1 MVKLD
6 HLTLFV
12 RDVELSR
19 DWYVNIL
26 ALRVEFDVPAVQA
39 VALQDTDGFG
49 LFLQERAVRDFAP
62 SCILTFRVDD
72 IEAKCRELAALNI
85 DLDAPP
91 QKLQWGYGAEITD
104 PDGYVIRLWDEKSM
118 REKG

>member
-26 ALRVEFDVPAVQA
+26 ALRVEFDVPAVRA

-49 LFLQERAVRDFAP
+49 LFL
-62 SCILTFRVDD
+62 
-72 IEAKCRELAALNI
+72 
-85 DLDAPP
+85 
-91 QKLQWGYGAEITD
+91 
-104 PDGYVIRLWDEKSM
+104 
-118 REKG
+118 

>member
-26 ALRVEFDVPAVQA
+26 ALRVEFDVPAAQA
-39 VALQDTDGFG
+39 VALQDSGGFG
-49 LFLQERAVRDFAP
+49 LFLQERSTTKLVP
-62 SCILTFRVDD
+62 SCVLTFQVDD
-72 IEAKCRELAALNI
+72 VEAKCRELAGFGI
-85 DLDAPP
+85 DLHAPP
-91 QKLQWGYGAEITD
+91 QKLPWGYGAEITD
-104 PDGYVIRLWDEKSM
+104 PDGYVIRLWDEQSM